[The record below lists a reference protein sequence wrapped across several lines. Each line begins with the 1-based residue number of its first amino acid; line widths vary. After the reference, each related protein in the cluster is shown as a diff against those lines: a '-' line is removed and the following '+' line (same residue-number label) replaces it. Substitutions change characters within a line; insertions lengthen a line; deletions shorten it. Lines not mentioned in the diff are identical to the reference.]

1 MFKEICNKDPKHL
14 SNLVLAY
21 VGDSVFELYTRLYM
35 VNSSN
40 DLMKG
45 LHRKTIS
52 IVSAKGQAASTRIIM
67 ESLTEDEIAIF
78 KRGRNTHTRSM
89 SKNADA
95 VDYQTA
101 TGIES
106 LIGYL
111 YLSKKE
117 ERLKEIITMLIE
129 SGLNAN
135 SESGDIKSENTKT
148 D

>member
-1 MFKEICNKDPKHL
+1 MFKEICNKDPRHL

-35 VNSSN
+35 VESSN
-40 DLMKG
+40 ELMKG
-45 LHRKTIS
+45 IHSKTIS
-52 IVSAKGQAASTRIIM
+52 IVSAKGQAASTRKIM
-67 ESLTEDEIAIF
+67 ELLTEDEIAIY

-101 TGIES
+101 TGIEA

-111 YLSKKE
+111 YLSQKE
-117 ERLKEIITMLIE
+117 ERLKEIITLLIE
-129 SGLNAN
+129 AGLQNNA
-135 SESGDIKSENTKT
+135 ENTDLKNS
-148 D
+148 